1 MFAPRAEVM
10 DSADNYGHGPDASRD
25 DVGALP
31 SSELAG
37 MPRVRRVNADE
48 AYAGLTLEP
57 GTIRPHVALGMVAS
71 ADGASTIDGAS
82 GQLGGAGDL
91 SAFRR
96 LRDAADVILV
106 GARTAI
112 AEDYRPPVPDASR
125 QADRVARGLDAVP
138 RLAIL
143 TRSVAIDPSARVFS
157 DPAHRPIVLVTGE
170 VSARA
175 AADLAP
181 VAEIMEV
188 TGDQVTMGAALDT
201 LWHRGLRR
209 LLCEGGP
216 TVNNLLL
223 REDLVDEMF
232 VTVTP
237 LAVGGPAP
245 RIIAGPH
252 LNPVR
257 AFDCA
262 SVTVVGHEVLLR
274 YRRNRSVDGHE
285 TGQ

>member
-1 MFAPRAEVM
+1 MN
-10 DSADNYGHGPDASRD
+10 SAGNEGCGPDERPD
-25 DVGALP
+25 DAKAR
-31 SSELAG
+31 SSAAVIG
-37 MPRVRRVNADE
+37 TPRVGRVNADE
-48 AYAGLTLEP
+48 AYVDLTLEP
-57 GTIRPHVALGMVAS
+57 GTTRPHVALGMVAA
-71 ADGASTIDGAS
+71 ADGASAIDGAS
-82 GQLGGAGDL
+82 GQLGGSGDF

-106 GARTAI
+106 GARTVI

-125 QADRVARGLDAVP
+125 QADRVARGLAAVP

-143 TRSVAIDPSARVFS
+143 TRSVGIDPSARVFS
-157 DPAHRPIVLVTGE
+157 DPAHLPIVLVTGS

-175 AADLAP
+175 HGDIAP
-181 VAEIMEV
+181 VAEVVELKGDHV
-188 TGDQVTMGAALDT
+188 TIETALDA

-223 REDLVDEMF
+223 CEDLIDEMF
-232 VTVTP
+232 ITVTP

-252 LNPVR
+252 PSPAR
-257 AFDCA
+257 PFDCS
-262 SVTVVGHEVLLR
+262 SVTVVGNEVLLR
-274 YRRNRSVDGHE
+274 YRRNRLVDGH
-285 TGQ
+285 GSDQ